1 MWCAWIIP
9 KWSPP
14 SSLWKNH
21 LPWNQSLMPRWLQA
35 AALEQS
41 RGQGMQPAKLIFSP
55 QRRGIQEV
63 SGKRDI
69 TWAAYSPFASPHA
82 RIYSPHYPC
91 SIWSTLCV
99 LRCYL
104 CKASSQAP
112 CLWPLIGSDK
122 AEAQQIWGGG
132 GERSGCFLPAPSLLW
147 YLLRPHS
154 HGSHHLLSPC
164 PPAFEAVTA
173 SCCCDLDTS
182 MPLSVLL
189 MLPTY
194 MHIVP

>member
-21 LPWNQSLMPRWLQA
+21 LPWNQSLTPRWLQT

-41 RGQGMQPAKLIFSP
+41 QGQGMQPAKLIFSP

-63 SGKRDI
+63 SGERDI

-82 RIYSPHYPC
+82 RIYSPCYPC

-99 LRCYL
+99 LRCCLCKASSQAPCLCVLRCCL

-132 GERSGCFLPAPSLLW
+132 GERSGCFFPTPSLL
-147 YLLRPHS
+147 
-154 HGSHHLLSPC
+154 
-164 PPAFEAVTA
+164 
-173 SCCCDLDTS
+173 
-182 MPLSVLL
+182 
-189 MLPTY
+189 
-194 MHIVP
+194 